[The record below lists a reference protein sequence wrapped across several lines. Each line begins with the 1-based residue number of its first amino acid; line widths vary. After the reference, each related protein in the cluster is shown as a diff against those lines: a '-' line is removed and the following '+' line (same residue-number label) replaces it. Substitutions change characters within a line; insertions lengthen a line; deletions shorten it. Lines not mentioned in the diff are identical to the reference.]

1 MRPARS
7 RNQRR
12 CEAAEAW
19 SGAAPRVAPIR
30 GRRTTENR
38 RSRHRI
44 RTTESPRP
52 AVVRAPTPNGT
63 RHTLVRGYAQDL
75 GTMVNLALMAASLC
89 FPRMPFGRPTGI
101 ERVQA
106 RARRRSDR
114 SEAG

>member
-1 MRPARS
+1 MGPARS

-19 SGAAPRVAPIR
+19 PAAAPRVAPTR
-30 GRRTTENR
+30 GRRPTENR

-63 RHTLVRGYAQDL
+63 RHTLVRGYAQHL
-75 GTMVNLALMAASLC
+75 GTMVNLALLAASLS
-89 FPRMPFGRPTGI
+89 FPLMPFGRPTAL
-101 ERVQA
+101 A
-106 RARRRSDR
+106 R
-114 SEAG
+114 GH